1 MSKKKKNNLWQYL
14 LFGGVLLVLYATGA
28 MPHVIGFVQKGVLK
42 TGLMNPKSEMLA
54 EYSDF
59 SQLGSEENS
68 LQEGRYTKADYNFRL
83 LDENGKIVNLS
94 EFEGKHIFM
103 NFWATWCP
111 PCIAEM
117 PSINELYNE
126 MNDEVVFVMISTD
139 DSFQKAK
146 DFKSKRNLNFPIYQI
161 AGPIPELYH
170 SNSLPTTYI
179 IDSKGNL
186 ALKHIGMADY
196 SHPEFKKFMKSLL

>member
-1 MSKKKKNNLWQYL
+1 MSKKKKKNLWQYIII
-14 LFGGVLLVLYATGA
+14 GGTFLVLYATGA
-28 MPHVIGFVQKGVLK
+28 MPHLIGFVQKGILK
-42 TGLMNPKSEMLA
+42 TGLMNPKTEMLA
-54 EYSDF
+54 EYTDSNK
-59 SQLGSEENS
+59 SNENP
-68 LQEGRYTKADYNFRL
+68 LQERNYTKADYNFML
-83 LDENGKIVNLS
+83 LDESGEVVSLS
-94 EFEGKHIFM
+94 EFEDEHIFM

-117 PSINELYNE
+117 PSINKIYNE
-126 MNDEVVFVMISTD
+126 MKNEVIFVMISTD
-139 DSFQKAK
+139 ENFQKAK
-146 DFKSKRNLNFPIYQI
+146 DFKSKWNFDFPIYQI

-170 SNSLPTTYI
+170 SNSLPTTFI